1 MDVEG
6 EEVGEWARQNHV
18 WLFET
23 VSGAGGWKAG
33 KDGRSKSTS
42 TKFSTD
48 NTGSAVRNYCKNS
61 K

>member
-6 EEVGEWARQNHV
+6 EEVGGWVRQHHE

-23 VSGAGGWKAG
+23 VSGAGCWKAG
-33 KDGRSKSTS
+33 KEVKTKAKA
-42 TKFSTD
+42 TKFSKD
-48 NTGSAVRNYCKNS
+48 NTGPAGKTYYK